1 MTLDTLRGKVMFA
14 RFFTIIGLSFA
25 VALSSGVASAK
36 KVKVKMGTVAP
47 EGTPW
52 EQQAK
57 EIAKKVTKASAGRIK
72 YKFYWGGAK
81 GDEQAILK
89 KVIKNK
95 LQMSGISTAALGTVI
110 PELDVLD
117 LPFLWDSAEEAD
129 FVLDNHLT
137 KFVEG
142 LMEAQGLV
150 LYQWAENGW
159 QGMGSTD
166 KAVKSPGDMGGVKV
180 RSQDSPVHTGLWK
193 ALGSAPVVMEIS
205 EVQGKLE
212 KGEIT
217 VAAQTP
223 LYTFAAGWQA
233 FVKHYTLTRHV
244 YQTAL
249 IMYSK
254 KFFDAQ
260 EPDIKSALMTERQEG
275 ASLGRKLVRQLEP
288 QLIGNF
294 TSYGIEVVKLSDA
307 ERNAFKKATAGVR
320 AEYEKQATAKAREL
334 LKLVD
339 KGKAAYK

>member
-1 MTLDTLRGKVMFA
+1 MFA
-14 RFFTIIGLSFA
+14 RVFTIVGLSCA
-25 VALSSGVASAK
+25 VALASGVASAK

-137 KFVEG
+137 KFVES

-275 ASLGRKLVRQLEP
+275 ANLGRKLVRQLEP

-294 TSYGIEVVKLSDA
+294 TSYGIEVVKLSNA

>member
-1 MTLDTLRGKVMFA
+1 MIRECFTLIGGTL
-14 RFFTIIGLSFA
+14 
-25 VALSSGVASAK
+25 ALALALTSHNAMANG
-36 KVKVKMGTVAP
+36 VKVKMGTVAP

-81 GDEQAILK
+81 GDEQEILK
-89 KVIKNK
+89 KVMKNK

-110 PELDVLD
+110 PELDALD

-159 QGMGSTD
+159 QGMGSTS
-166 KAVKSPGDMGGVKV
+166 KAVKTPGDMGGIAV
-180 RSQDSPVHTGLWK
+180 RSQESPVHTGLWK
-193 ALGSAPVVMEIS
+193 ALGANPIVMEIS

-212 KGEIT
+212 KGEIS

-223 LYTFAAGWQA
+223 LYTFAAGWQG
-233 FVKHYTLTRHV
+233 FLKHYSLTRHV

-254 KFFDAQ
+254 EFYDGQDA
-260 EPDIKSALMTERQEG
+260 DIKAALMTDRQEG
-275 ASLGRKLVRQLEP
+275 AVLGRKLVRQLEP

-294 TSYGIEVVKLSDA
+294 TSYGIEVIKLSDA
-307 ERNAFKKATAGVR
+307 ERDAFKKATSGVR
-320 AEYEKQATAKAREL
+320 AEYEKQATPKAREL
-334 LKLVD
+334 LQLVD